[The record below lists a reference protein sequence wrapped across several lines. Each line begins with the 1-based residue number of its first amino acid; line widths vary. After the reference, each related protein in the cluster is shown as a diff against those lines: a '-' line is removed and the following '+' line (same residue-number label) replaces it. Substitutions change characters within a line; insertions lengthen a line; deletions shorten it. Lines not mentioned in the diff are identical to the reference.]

1 MVKHTQTIRRQIA
14 KLQFKLQI
22 AIRRQSVKKS
32 ANVKIFILFTWF
44 FDIILLSKQ
53 FFRKKMILGLEG
65 PFQKL
70 VSDICRTS
78 DILTDG

>member
-32 ANVKIFILFTWF
+32 ANVKIFILFT
-44 FDIILLSKQ
+44 
-53 FFRKKMILGLEG
+53 
-65 PFQKL
+65 
-70 VSDICRTS
+70 
-78 DILTDG
+78 